1 MQKAMM
7 GTSSTGNFPL
17 QRAAGR
23 CKAVRAP
30 GVKSSRSC
38 RPKGVCAWVGPD
50 GVSLPLAGEPAAMP
64 ERGVALWGG
73 KKSGTAESCLRRP
86 LSLKRGDKGRFLF
99 FAAEKRQRGSGK

>member
-1 MQKAMM
+1 M

-50 GVSLPLAGEPAAMP
+50 GVFSPVSRGTGSHAGA
-64 ERGVALWGG
+64 RG
-73 KKSGTAESCLRRP
+73 RP
-86 LSLKRGDKGRFLF
+86 LGRQEEWYRRELF
-99 FAAEKRQRGSGK
+99 ATAFVS